1 MCKVIA
7 VASQKGGVGKTT
19 TCINLGAALAKA
31 GNKVLLVDNDP
42 QGHLTIGLGFSKKQR
57 VTLKTVLEN
66 QIEELEHPLKGAIL
80 NYGENLDIIPAN
92 KTLGM
97 MGIYLSTVEEGELVL
112 GQALEEVKGKYT
124 YILIDCGPS
133 LGALSINALVA
144 SDSVL
149 IPVELD
155 KFATDGLEE
164 LLRTVRVVK
173 KKYNPQLEIEGIL
186 YNKVESRLNN
196 TKIYQ
201 KAIETAYG
209 EHVYIF
215 KSYVPK
221 TVRIKEAPNFGLS
234 VLEYEPKSES
244 VRQYLSLMEEVAS
257 HEIKRK
263 AVISLAGYE
272 DIFEDSMGKTGKGKK
287 LSDSPSVSFICFGTI
302 LFVWWTMKKWRK
314 R

>member
-1 MCKVIA
+1 MNEISGGKVMCKVIA

-144 SDSVL
+144 S
-149 IPVELD
+149 
-155 KFATDGLEE
+155 
-164 LLRTVRVVK
+164 
-173 KKYNPQLEIEGIL
+173 IE
-186 YNKVESRLNN
+186 
-196 TKIYQ
+196 
-201 KAIETAYG
+201 
-209 EHVYIF
+209 
-215 KSYVPK
+215 
-221 TVRIKEAPNFGLS
+221 
-234 VLEYEPKSES
+234 
-244 VRQYLSLMEEVAS
+244 
-257 HEIKRK
+257 
-263 AVISLAGYE
+263 
-272 DIFEDSMGKTGKGKK
+272 
-287 LSDSPSVSFICFGTI
+287 
-302 LFVWWTMKKWRK
+302 
-314 R
+314 

>member
-66 QIEELEHPLKGAIL
+66 QIEELEHPLKDAIL

-112 GQALEEVKGKYT
+112 GQALEEVKGKYA

-201 KAIETAYG
+201 EAMRQHMESMCIFLNLMFPKQYG
-209 EHVYIF
+209 L
-215 KSYVPK
+215 K
-221 TVRIKEAPNFGLS
+221 
-234 VLEYEPKSES
+234 
-244 VRQYLSLMEEVAS
+244 
-257 HEIKRK
+257 KR
-263 AVISLAGYE
+263 
-272 DIFEDSMGKTGKGKK
+272 
-287 LSDSPSVSFICFGTI
+287 PI
-302 LFVWWTMKKWRK
+302 LV
-314 R
+314 

>member
-1 MCKVIA
+1 
-7 VASQKGGVGKTT
+7 
-19 TCINLGAALAKA
+19 
-31 GNKVLLVDNDP
+31 
-42 QGHLTIGLGFSKKQR
+42 
-57 VTLKTVLEN
+57 
-66 QIEELEHPLKGAIL
+66 
-80 NYGENLDIIPAN
+80 
-92 KTLGM
+92 

-244 VRQYLSLMEEVAS
+244 VRQYLSLMEE
-257 HEIKRK
+257 
-263 AVISLAGYE
+263 
-272 DIFEDSMGKTGKGKK
+272 D
-287 LSDSPSVSFICFGTI
+287 
-302 LFVWWTMKKWRK
+302 MK
-314 R
+314 

>member
-1 MCKVIA
+1 MVR
-7 VASQKGGVGKTT
+7 
-19 TCINLGAALAKA
+19 
-31 GNKVLLVDNDP
+31 
-42 QGHLTIGLGFSKKQR
+42 H
-57 VTLKTVLEN
+57 
-66 QIEELEHPLKGAIL
+66 
-80 NYGENLDIIPAN
+80 
-92 KTLGM
+92 
-97 MGIYLSTVEEGELVL
+97 
-112 GQALEEVKGKYT
+112 
-124 YILIDCGPS
+124 

-201 KAIETAYG
+201 EAIETAYG

-221 TVRIKEAPNFGLS
+221 TVRIKEAPNLAS
-234 VLEYEPKSES
+234 VFWNMNQKAKVSGK
-244 VRQYLSLMEEVAS
+244 YLSLME
-257 HEIKRK
+257 
-263 AVISLAGYE
+263 GG
-272 DIFEDSMGKTGKGKK
+272 GK
-287 LSDSPSVSFICFGTI
+287 S
-302 LFVWWTMKKWRK
+302 
-314 R
+314 

>member
-1 MCKVIA
+1 M
-7 VASQKGGVGKTT
+7 
-19 TCINLGAALAKA
+19 
-31 GNKVLLVDNDP
+31 
-42 QGHLTIGLGFSKKQR
+42 
-57 VTLKTVLEN
+57 
-66 QIEELEHPLKGAIL
+66 
-80 NYGENLDIIPAN
+80 
-92 KTLGM
+92 
-97 MGIYLSTVEEGELVL
+97 
-112 GQALEEVKGKYT
+112 
-124 YILIDCGPS
+124 
-133 LGALSINALVA
+133 GALSINALVA

-201 KAIETAYG
+201 EAIETAYG

-234 VLEYEPKSES
+234 VLEYEPK
-244 VRQYLSLMEEVAS
+244 V
-257 HEIKRK
+257 K
-263 AVISLAGYE
+263 
-272 DIFEDSMGKTGKGKK
+272 
-287 LSDSPSVSFICFGTI
+287 VSGSTCP
-302 LFVWWTMKKWRK
+302 
-314 R
+314 